1 VKGEKGWKK
10 LKKSLKEVP
19 SPCHL
24 FHGILCKRWGMD
36 INMTDDE
43 FKKINENNENIAQNN
58 SERDSVQ
65 NIDTFQRGTTQNEA
79 LDKSSDTA
87 QSADTNQSSDAA
99 QSADTNQSGDAAQ
112 SADTNQS
119 GDAAQSADTNQS
131 GDTAQSSDTTTSD
144 GAAPDNVNFVD
155 AASSSD
161 TNKVYNENQNI
172 WQMQNFQN
180 NGNAQDSNGA
190 NKNSYYKESYKR
202 PNNKK
207 SDLWKYILV
216 SLISAIV
223 GGAILSVMLL
233 GVAPMIQPQ
242 LKSFIGNN
250 FSNPNTNST
259 EPNVS
264 EVKKIEIVQT
274 SDSAVTSVAEKVGPS
289 VVGIRTI
296 YQSTNELFGEQT
308 GGGEGS
314 GIIISSD
321 GYILT
326 NHHVVENA
334 INDKTRTIRSG
345 AKIEVFLANKIDK
358 PYTATIK
365 GYDSKTDLAVLKINE
380 TNLTTIE
387 FGDSNTLK
395 VGEPAIA
402 FGNPGGLEYMGS
414 LTTGVVSGLN
424 RTVQLDG
431 GRKIRLVQTDAAI
444 NPGNSGGAL
453 VNIKGQLIGVN
464 TIKMVATG
472 FEGLGFAIP
481 VNDAKKIADELIKNT
496 YISKPYLGI
505 TVDSSYTEEI
515 AKSNNMPM
523 GVFVGDVEILGAAQ
537 KAGIKSLDIITKF
550 NKKTVT
556 SYDELEEEKNKL
568 KPGDIVQ
575 IEIYRDGSKRTVQV
589 KLGETK

>member
-1 VKGEKGWKK
+1 M
-10 LKKSLKEVP
+10 
-19 SPCHL
+19 
-24 FHGILCKRWGMD
+24 I
-36 INMTDDE
+36 DDKYE
-43 FKKINENNENIAQNN
+43 KINENEEQNN
-58 SERDSVQ
+58 AALNNDQ
-65 NIDTFQRGTTQNEA
+65 NIDITQIKTTQNEA
-79 LDKSSDTA
+79 LAKSDDATQSGNKALSEDTIKRN
-87 QSADTNQSSDAA
+87 DTNENSDITQNVDSTQNSDITQNAYTTPNNDI
-99 QSADTNQSGDAAQ
+99 S
-112 SADTNQS
+112 
-119 GDAAQSADTNQS
+119 QS
-131 GDTAQSSDTTTSD
+131 GDTTQSEDRNQSSYSVSDTPNSNATASED
-144 GAAPDNVNFVD
+144 KVNFGDV
-155 AASSSD
+155 SSRD
-161 TNKVYNENQNI
+161 TNKVYNETEKL
-172 WQMQNFQN
+172 WQMQNLQN
-180 NGNAQDSNGA
+180 NGSNQA
-190 NKNSYYKESYKR
+190 FNNTNRNNYYKENYKS
-202 PNNKK
+202 PNNKG
-207 SDLWKYILV
+207 SDSWKYVLV

-223 GGAILSVMLL
+223 GGAILTVMLL

-242 LKSFIGNN
+242 LKSLIGNSFPN
-250 FSNPNTNST
+250 SNSDNSA
-259 EPNVS
+259 PNVS
-264 EVKKIEIVQT
+264 EVKKVEIVQT

-289 VVGIRTI
+289 VVGIRTT
-296 YQSTNELFGEQT
+296 YQSSNELFGEQT

-314 GIIISSD
+314 GIIIRAD

-334 INDKTRTIRSG
+334 LNDKTRGIKSG
-345 AKIEVFLANKIDK
+345 AKIEVFLPYRIDK

-365 GYDSKTDLAVLKINE
+365 GYDSKTDLAVLKISE
-380 TNLTTIE
+380 TNLTAIE
-387 FGDSNTLK
+387 FGNSNNLK

-481 VNDAKKIADELIKNT
+481 VNDAKKIADELIENT

-505 TVDSSYTEEI
+505 MVREDYTEEI
-515 AKSNNMPM
+515 AKENNMPM
-523 GVFVGDVEILGAAQ
+523 GVFVADVVILGAAQ
-537 KAGIKSLDIITKF
+537 KAGIKALDIIVKF

-556 SYDELEEEKNKL
+556 SYDELEDEKNKL
-568 KPGDIVQ
+568 KPGDVVEV
-575 IEIYRDGSKRTVQV
+575 EIFRDGSKKTVKV